1 MRLGLSRG
9 KICRCR
15 PKLCGHI
22 MANFSVEWLSRSCYE
37 GATLNLEA
45 RKEFVGFTKGP
56 NSPNSSDGS
65 LSDAEMGEEGD
76 GVSQHQRR
84 MRTKFTS
91 EQIRKLESTFSKHR
105 YLGALQRRKIA
116 ERLSLSETQVKTW
129 FQNRRMKLKREVQD
143 LRSEFKWL
151 PATALLQPA
160 LFQHHYPGGQLPAVS
175 GGFCQPIPPLHCAAP
190 PGPRHPVIL
199 PAYLH

>member
-1 MRLGLSRG
+1 M
-9 KICRCR
+9 
-15 PKLCGHI
+15 
-22 MANFSVEWLSRSCYE
+22 
-37 GATLNLEA
+37 
-45 RKEFVGFTKGP
+45 
-56 NSPNSSDGS
+56 
-65 LSDAEMGEEGD
+65 
-76 GVSQHQRR
+76 
-84 MRTKFTS
+84 
-91 EQIRKLESTFSKHR
+91 
-105 YLGALQRRKIA
+105 ALQ
-116 ERLSLSETQVKTW
+116 LPVCLTCNCVLQVKTW